1 MTDAAVQ
8 VHVEGA
14 AGRRGEDA
22 GRQVQGRVKG
32 LKEEETIWTMIM
44 RVQMETL

>member
-1 MTDAAVQ
+1 MLKGQLVVGGKIPAAKCREV
-8 VHVEGA
+8 
-14 AGRRGEDA
+14 RK
-22 GRQVQGRVKG
+22 VKG